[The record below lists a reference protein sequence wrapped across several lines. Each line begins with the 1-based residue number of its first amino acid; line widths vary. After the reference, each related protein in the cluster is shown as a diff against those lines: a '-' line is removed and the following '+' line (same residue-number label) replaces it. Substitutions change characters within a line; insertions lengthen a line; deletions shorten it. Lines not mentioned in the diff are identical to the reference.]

1 MDILLFW
8 GLDYLGFYLMRSC
21 FWLPPPLVEDKR
33 LSRELLLLL
42 EVFELSLTTFIF
54 FNTILPWELVGLC
67 WSLRIYA
74 YFIICCDNCWICA
87 VLWLKLCFDK
97 DLSKCYW
104 RDWSDYLDL
113 ESLIRRGSAEN

>member
-8 GLDYLGFYLMRSC
+8 GLDYLGFYLIRSC

-42 EVFELSLTTFIF
+42 EVLELSLTTFIF
-54 FNTILPWELVGLC
+54 FNTIFPWELVGLC

-74 YFIICCDNCWICA
+74 YFIIYCDICWICA
-87 VLWLKLCFDK
+87 VL
-97 DLSKCYW
+97 
-104 RDWSDYLDL
+104 
-113 ESLIRRGSAEN
+113 